1 MDTQLFQINTKE
13 IRNIYFV
20 GRNYIE
26 HVEEL
31 HSQKPE
37 HPLIFNKPVSTI
49 AQEYKIPYP
58 AHSRLLHFE
67 GEMVFVLAHDSGMV
81 EDSEMLVGS
90 GIDFTARDV
99 QNIAKEKG
107 LPWFEAK
114 SFRGS
119 TMISNRF
126 FKCRATDFKHL
137 SIQTIVNGTIR
148 QKGSYPQKLF
158 SITDILTHLKRVV
171 DVENGDLLFSGTPSG
186 VGEVKRG
193 DIIEAAL
200 LFKNE
205 IRTKLTCE
213 VV

>member
-1 MDTQLFQINTKE
+1 MDTQLFQINIKD

-31 HSQKPE
+31 HNQKTE
-37 HPLIFNKPVSTI
+37 HPLLFNKPVATI

-67 GEMVFVLAHDSGMV
+67 GEMVFVLAQDSGMA

-114 SFRGS
+114 AFRGS
-119 TMISNRF
+119 TVISNRF
-126 FKCRATDFKHL
+126 FKCRVTDFKHL
-137 SIQTIVNGTIR
+137 SIQTTVNGTIR

-158 SITDILTHLKRVV
+158 TIRDILTHLKRVV
-171 DVENGDLLFSGTPSG
+171 DIEDGDVLFTGTPSG

-205 IRTKLTCE
+205 IKTKLTCE
-213 VV
+213 VE